1 LHNAVHK
8 KRGFD
13 LEKIK
18 TKFAAVEEMND
29 IFSDETFLTK
39 LESYSDS
46 GLGKILCE
54 DYQAEIAGLKSV

>member
-8 KRGFD
+8 KRGFE

-29 IFSDETFLTK
+29 IFSDETILTK
-39 LESYSDS
+39 LESRDAS
-46 GLGKILCE
+46 GLGIIF
-54 DYQAEIAGLKSV
+54 A